1 MRDREQ
7 RLRWIEKLIG
17 GGHQDAKKASAL
29 VVPTAAGGLAIPFES
44 VVEVVAAARVQP
56 LAFLPEEFCGVLH
69 RGIDLVPVVDA
80 NGSGIEKAAHVVVAQ
95 GGGCLMGLRFAGT
108 PSVVDLDEVDHEVLE
123 TRFYRELDPDVMPV
137 LDVEAAVKAL
147 LEQD

>member
-7 RLRWIEKLIG
+7 RLRWIEKLID
-17 GGHQDAKKASAL
+17 GGHQDARGASAL
-29 VVPTAAGGLAIPFES
+29 VVPTVAGGVAVPFDA

-80 NGSGIEKAAHVVVAQ
+80 DGSGIGGAAHVVIVQ

-108 PSVVDLDEVDHEVLE
+108 PSVVDLDEVDHTVLE